1 MRKICLQHI
10 LSNKK
15 NRENI
20 FSWNKS
26 IGTREKKVQKGNNK
40 SREMEKRRKWE
51 ERIPQEH
58 SQMPE
63 V

>member
-26 IGTREKKVQKGNNK
+26 IGTREKKSKK
-40 SREMEKRRKWE
+40 ETIRAEKWKRGENGE